1 MKSKITPA
9 STQKQE
15 GEGMRKVVIFF
26 ALAAAWLLTSA
37 AHAQNPDAILGK
49 WWNQEKEAQIEI
61 YACEG
66 RFCGKI
72 VWLKNPDYPVDDPK
86 GMSGKP
92 RVDREN
98 PDSSK
103 RERPILGMNLLSGFT
118 HSGGNLWEGGQ
129 ISDPREGKSRVG
141 SWRSGYVRALSPAPP
156 HQTVRSVFPNTAFR
170 LSSSGGFRPR
180 SFGRNF
186 VKT

>member
-1 MKSKITPA
+1 
-9 STQKQE
+9 
-15 GEGMRKVVIFF
+15 MRKAAIFF
-26 ALAAAWLLTSA
+26 TLAIAWLLTSA
-37 AHAQNPDAILGK
+37 THAQNPEAIVGK

-66 RFCGKI
+66 KFCGKI
-72 VWLKNPDYPVDDPK
+72 VWLKNPDYSADDPK

-129 ISDPREGKSRVG
+129 IYDPREGKTYKCKMTLETPDRLKVRGYIGISLIGKTNEWTRV
-141 SWRSGYVRALSPAPP
+141 
-156 HQTVRSVFPNTAFR
+156 
-170 LSSSGGFRPR
+170 
-180 SFGRNF
+180 
-186 VKT
+186 K